1 MKTIHGIL
9 TSLLLCLLLG
19 GCSSEEN
26 EYEKYET
33 IDIEI
38 SGTEWTNVNDVY
50 TVDIKAPAEGVN
62 FSVTPTGKNANM
74 GYAKFIYTKDDM
86 FTINEAYSK
95 NLVPFNLDGVL
106 DITYD
111 SDKAPAKMWITI
123 APNTT
128 GSERLVTVSLGEVN
142 IYKKINIYQ
151 K

>member
-9 TSLLLCLLLG
+9 TSLLLLCLLLG
-19 GCSSEEN
+19 GCSSEED
-26 EYEKYET
+26 EKYET

-38 SGTEWTNVNDVY
+38 SGTEWSNVNDGY
-50 TVDIKAPAEGVN
+50 TVDIKAPAEGVK

-74 GYAKFIYTKDDM
+74 GYAKFIYTRDDM
-86 FTINEAYSK
+86 FTINEAFSK
-95 NLVPFNLDGVL
+95 NLVPFSLDGVL

-123 APNTT
+123 EPNTT
-128 GSERLVTVSLGEVN
+128 GSERLVTVSLGEAN